1 MNLSYETGPV
11 PAVVAGPG
19 CSARLAERLPGD
31 ARSLLLVCDAGVAAA
46 GLPERVEAALP
57 DTLAVERFVAPAGE
71 PNVATIDAAAE
82 VARGLDRPVIVGL
95 GGGTAM
101 DIAKLVA
108 ALTRNP
114 GSVAQ
119 YALGARPLSGRTP
132 AFMIPTTAGTG
143 AEVARTCVLSDDDGR
158 KLWAWSPEL
167 GPDGILL
174 DPELTLSL
182 PPGVTIATGLDAFVH
197 ALEATSSRAGNR
209 WIEAMALA
217 AIRLVRTNLA
227 TVATRPDDLAAR
239 QAMQEAA
246 LLAGMAINAGG
257 TGIAHNIGHALG
269 TCYHLPHGVA
279 VALGLQASLDWS
291 VAGAPERFSAAAAA
305 FEPGFD
311 AAQLPAACGDW
322 MQQLGFGPIAAALL
336 PDSLDAA
343 LVAAAMAAT
352 ENAPMAR
359 NSARPPRAEE
369 FPGLAERVIAVCDRC
384 RERSLAGATS

>member
-11 PAVVAGPG
+11 PAVMAGPG
-19 CSARLAERLPGD
+19 CSGRLAERLPGD
-31 ARSLLLVCDAGVAAA
+31 ARSLLLVCDVGVAAA

-57 DTLAVERFVAPAGE
+57 DALAVERFVAPAGE
-71 PNVATIDAAAE
+71 PAVATIDAAAE
-82 VARGLDRPVIVGL
+82 IARGLDRPVIVGL

-119 YALGARPLSGRTP
+119 YTLSARPLAGRAP

-143 AEVARTCVLSDDDGR
+143 AEVARTCVLSDDAGR

-182 PPGVTIATGLDAFVH
+182 PAGVTLATGLDAFVH
-197 ALEATSSRAGNR
+197 ALEAASGQAGNR

-217 AIRLVRTNLA
+217 AIRLVRANLA
-227 TVATRPDDLAAR
+227 AVAARPHDLEAR

-246 LLAGMAINAGG
+246 LLAGMAIDAGG

-269 TCYHLPHGVA
+269 TCYHLPHGIA

-291 VAGAPERFSAAAAA
+291 VAGAAERFSAAAAA
-305 FEPGFD
+305 FEPGLETE
-311 AAQLPAACGDW
+311 QLPAACGNW

-336 PDSLDAA
+336 PSSLDAA
-343 LVAAAMAAT
+343 LLGEAMAAT

-359 NSARPPRAEE
+359 NSARPPQAEE
-369 FPGLAERVIAVCDRC
+369 FTGLAERVIAVCEHC
-384 RERSLAGATS
+384 RERPLAGAAS

>member
-11 PAVVAGPG
+11 PAVMAGPG
-19 CSARLAERLPGD
+19 CCARLAERLPGD

-46 GLPERVEAALP
+46 GLPERVETALASSL
-57 DTLAVERFVAPAGE
+57 TFERFVAPAGE
-71 PNVATIDAAAE
+71 PKVATIDAAAE
-82 VARGLDRPVIVGL
+82 VARGLDRPVVVGL

-108 ALTRNP
+108 ALTCNP

-119 YALGARPLSGRTP
+119 YALGARPLEGRAP

-174 DPELTLSL
+174 DPGLTLSL
-182 PPGVTIATGLDAFVH
+182 PAGVTIATGLDAFVH
-197 ALEATSSRAGNR
+197 ALEATSGQAGNR

-217 AIRLVRTNLA
+217 AIRLVRANLA
-227 TVATRPDDLAAR
+227 TVAARPDDLAAR

-246 LLAGMAINAGG
+246 LLAGMAIDAGG

-291 VAGAPERFSAAAAA
+291 VTGAPGRFSAAAAA
-305 FEPGFD
+305 FEPGFE
-311 AAQLPAACGDW
+311 AAQLSAGCGDW
-322 MQQLGFGPIAAALL
+322 MESLDFGPIAAALL
-336 PDSLDAA
+336 PDRLDSDII
-343 LVAAAMAAT
+343 AAAMAAD

-359 NSARPPRAEE
+359 NSARPPQADE
-369 FPGLAERVIAVCDRC
+369 FRDLAERVVTVCEHCRDRTT
-384 RERSLAGATS
+384 LGVAP